1 VAAALGVV
9 LPPDLPHELFLEF
22 ARRAEQV
29 GLDEVW
35 VFEDCFLRGGIAQA
49 SVVLSRTSRIRVGV
63 GILPAGA
70 RNVAFA
76 SLDIATLA
84 ELFPG
89 RLLVGIGHGMPAWM
103 RQLGAWPASPVTLL
117 EEYIGALRSILA
129 GRRTTVT
136 GRHVTVRDVELH
148 RPPAVPPPVFAGVR
162 GPRSLAAS
170 GRVADGTVLAE
181 PVTPEYLRAALAH
194 IGGAS
199 GTAAATT
206 EGDPGG
212 SGYPGDP
219 GDPGDSSSGGSSGS
233 HAAGNGGSHEIVAYN
248 VGAVHES
255 ASVARDRARL
265 GLQWIGEPDW
275 APHLAPL
282 PFAAELA
289 ALRARST
296 DREDFA
302 RRLPDEWVDRLAVA
316 GTPAQV
322 RAKLA
327 ALADAGAHHLVLNLV
342 GPDPLDSLDAFG
354 DAVAEA

>member
-1 VAAALGVV
+1 MAAALGVV

-49 SVVLSRTSRIRVGV
+49 SVVLSCTSRIRVGV

-89 RLLVGIGHGMPAWM
+89 RLMVGIGHGMPAWM

-194 IGGAS
+194 IGVTS
-199 GTAAATT
+199 GTAAGAT
-206 EGDPGG
+206 EVDPGG
-212 SGYPGDP
+212 SA
-219 GDPGDSSSGGSSGS
+219 GS
-233 HAAGNGGSHEIVAYN
+233 HAGGSHAGGSGGHAGGHEIVAYN

-265 GLQWIGEPDW
+265 GLGWIGEPDW

-289 ALRARST
+289 ALRVRST

-302 RRLPDEWVDRLAVA
+302 RRLPGEWIDRLAVA

-322 RAKLA
+322 RDRLA
-327 ALADAGAHHLVLNLV
+327 ELAEAGAHHLVLNLA

-354 DAVAEA
+354 DAVAKA